1 LLQHPTIDRLR
12 EFGLEGMA
20 KSLRDLDCCAT
31 IWMRERVNQGEN
43 L

>member
-20 KSLRDLDCCAT
+20 KSLRDLDG
-31 IWMRERVNQGEN
+31 QP
-43 L
+43 